1 MKTLIVYKSNTGFTK
16 EYVDMIKKRIVDAT
30 VVEIKKLNSK
40 LIKQHDIIFYG
51 GPLRNN
57 VILGL
62 NKFLKYNDKFGD
74 KDIFI
79 FATGIQPIDNEK
91 KELVIDTNHLDL
103 YHVRLYLLPGGL
115 DISKMSK
122 FQQKMIKFG
131 LKMAEKSGNMPGG
144 IDSSMIESRLN
155 TPLNL
160 VSPLSIER
168 MMEVYTLV
176 NLKRM
181 KNKTK

>member
-91 KELVIDTNHLDL
+91 KGLVIDTNHLDL
-103 YHVRLYLLPGGL
+103 YHVRLYLLP
-115 DISKMSK
+115 
-122 FQQKMIKFG
+122 
-131 LKMAEKSGNMPGG
+131 A
-144 IDSSMIESRLN
+144 
-155 TPLNL
+155 
-160 VSPLSIER
+160 
-168 MMEVYTLV
+168 
-176 NLKRM
+176 
-181 KNKTK
+181 